1 MSSLNTVNNLNI
13 RRYGNGS
20 RKLIAVHGLG
30 SGSTAWD
37 LIRPELINPEN
48 DLEFITVDLP
58 GHGDATMSADTQMNP
73 GKLAEIIKSELVAND
88 IQKFHLM
95 GNSLGGWICLEMAA
109 QSPEHVLSLTGV
121 APAGLWLK
129 AKTHRNGELAISR
142 YMARATYKFAN
153 QIAKIKLMRAIGFK
167 LVSPKWEE
175 FDPDTC
181 AKAAIAMGSASGYY
195 LLWDAFLGN
204 RFDKPISQEIPVTI
218 IFGDT
223 DYTLPADSCQ
233 ERSLAPSHSKWVVLS
248 NSGHAPMW
256 DAVSEVVNE
265 TLKTIDEATNRPK

>member
-1 MSSLNTVNNLNI
+1 MSSLNSVNNLNI
-13 RRYGNGS
+13 RRYGSGS
-20 RKLIAVHGLG
+20 RKLVAIHGLG

-37 LIRPELINPEN
+37 LIRPELILPEN
-48 DLEFITVDLP
+48 DLEFITIDLP
-58 GHGDATMSADTQMNP
+58 GHGDAFMKANREMNP
-73 GKLAEIIKSELVAND
+73 VKLAEIIKEELLATGID
-88 IQKFHLM
+88 KFHIM
-95 GNSLGGWICLEMAA
+95 GNSLGGWICFEMAA
-109 QSPEHVLSLTGV
+109 NFPKQVLSMTGV

-153 QIAKIKLMRAIGFK
+153 QIAEFRFMRAIGFK
-167 LVSPKWEE
+167 LVSPQWEKFSPE
-175 FDPDTC
+175 TC

-195 LLWDAFLGN
+195 SLWDAFLGN
-204 RFDKPISQEIPVTI
+204 RFDKPVSEEIPVTI

-233 ERSLAPSHSKWVVLS
+233 ERSLAPKHSEWVILP

-256 DAVSEVVNE
+256 DAVSEVASE
-265 TLKTIDEATNRPK
+265 TLRTINKVETTFK